1 MIDNPAGK
9 KKLIVIASM
18 AVVLVALIGAFLTGF
33 FLLPTSSRQELGPSS
48 LSMADENG
56 DKWIL
61 GLADGK
67 SLSDFKDSSVKP
79 GPPLLLKADV
89 QISGL
94 DASIGLVIEG
104 KAGEKY
110 VPGAQ
115 KNGQMQPAP
124 GLKIVDEAGKTLA
137 TGAFKY
143 G

>member
-1 MIDNPAGK
+1 MIDNPSGK
-9 KKLIVIASM
+9 KNIIMIASVT
-18 AVVLVALIGAFLTGF
+18 VVLVAVIGV
-33 FLLPTSSRQELGPSS
+33 LLHGIFSTPTSSRQELGSSS

-56 DKWIL
+56 DKWVL
-61 GLADGK
+61 DMVKGP
-67 SLSDFKDSSVKP
+67 SLSGFKDSSVKP
-79 GPPLLLKADV
+79 GPPLLVKTDV

-110 VPGAQ
+110 IGGAQ

-124 GLKIVDEAGKTLA
+124 GLKIVDGTGKTLT